1 MTAPPPRGWQ
11 PSAFVDHVREVLSEL
26 IRRQDRRLS
35 LRAFVDLPKGWTSA
49 DSDVRPRAA
58 WRPPQGLRAEALGV
72 AATCP
77 LQEVRW
83 QDDAP
88 HPDDLTTLRGWLAQ
102 FPLLADAV
110 LACAFPE
117 NRPDGVVVPLHL
129 WLPRLW
135 LAEQS
140 DGRTEATLLLLGE
153 DAADPLLTELDRL
166 FASVMPRTVD
176 AVEFVAVDPPHDQ
189 HAQQIGQ
196 LVDAMRSGAAHK
208 VVWSRVLPLETS
220 GARAAVARQMAQNRP
235 EAWLVDV
242 ELPTGA
248 NILCATP
255 ELLVRCTGGTV
266 TTMALAG
273 TGSVAQLSAEDPRLG
288 DEHGRVRDFVQARLT
303 ALGVQELTLQAD
315 LTQAGPLTHRRTH
328 ITGQRTQDVD
338 ALTAALTLHPTPALL
353 GLPRANALALVETVE
368 PPRGLYAGCLG
379 RLACDGSGDGEVVA
393 LLRGVAQEHG
403 GWHAR
408 AGAGLVP
415 DSIPKDESAEIAQK
429 LAAIVQSVNGGAA

>member
-1 MTAPPPRGWQ
+1 M
-11 PSAFVDHVREVLSEL
+11 
-26 IRRQDRRLS
+26 
-35 LRAFVDLPKGWTSA
+35 
-49 DSDVRPRAA
+49 
-58 WRPPQGLRAEALGV
+58 
-72 AATCP
+72 
-77 LQEVRW
+77 
-83 QDDAP
+83 
-88 HPDDLTTLRGWLAQ
+88 
-102 FPLLADAV
+102 
-110 LACAFPE
+110 
-117 NRPDGVVVPLHL
+117 
-129 WLPRLW
+129 
-135 LAEQS
+135 
-140 DGRTEATLLLLGE
+140 
-153 DAADPLLTELDRL
+153 
-166 FASVMPRTVD
+166 
-176 AVEFVAVDPPHDQ
+176 
-189 HAQQIGQ
+189 
-196 LVDAMRSGAAHK
+196 
-208 VVWSRVLPLETS
+208 
-220 GARAAVARQMAQNRP
+220 
-235 EAWLVDV
+235 
-242 ELPTGA
+242 
-248 NILCATP
+248 
-255 ELLVRCTGGTV
+255 